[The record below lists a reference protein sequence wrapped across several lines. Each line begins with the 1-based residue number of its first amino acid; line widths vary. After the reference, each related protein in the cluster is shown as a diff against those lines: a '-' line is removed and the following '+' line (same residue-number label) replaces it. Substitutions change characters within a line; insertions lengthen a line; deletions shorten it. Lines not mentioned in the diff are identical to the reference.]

1 MPNTSIPWRRLNGA
15 IVLVV
20 ASLLSACQTIPTIDE
35 HFSEELLSTTDVQF
49 NTPPPIPESAELHV
63 LSKEQQAEF
72 LQYFHD
78 PARAK
83 VPGFRR
89 VANYLAILIEDFE
102 YSTSTF
108 SAEQT
113 LSSKRG
119 NCLSLAMMTTAL
131 AQLANVEVGYQL
143 MNSDPVFNFQGT
155 IVAKGVHVRTLLLN
169 LNRLPEHGTTEI
181 VPGIAIDFF
190 PTQRERFIRN
200 MTRGEYE
207 AMYYRNIANEAL
219 SESDLN
225 TAYWYARESLQ
236 YDPQSS
242 EALYTLAIV
251 NRRAGHTGEAESI
264 YLYALEHSQ
273 EKLTLLKNYR
283 VLLLNTGRLK
293 EAQRI
298 EAQIQRM
305 DDPSPFHWFQLATST
320 FSDGDYRS
328 AVNYYK
334 RALELAPYL
343 HEAHLGLAKSYFE
356 LGYTKHSLESMV
368 AAIENAGG
376 LQDRRYY
383 KSKLASLKHGDL

>member
-1 MPNTSIPWRRLNGA
+1 M
-15 IVLVV
+15 
-20 ASLLSACQTIPTIDE
+20 
-35 HFSEELLSTTDVQF
+35 
-49 NTPPPIPESAELHV
+49 
-63 LSKEQQAEF
+63 
-72 LQYFHD
+72 
-78 PARAK
+78 
-83 VPGFRR
+83 
-89 VANYLAILIEDFE
+89 
-102 YSTSTF
+102 
-108 SAEQT
+108 
-113 LSSKRG
+113 
-119 NCLSLAMMTTAL
+119 
-131 AQLANVEVGYQL
+131 
-143 MNSDPVFNFQGT
+143 
-155 IVAKGVHVRTLLLN
+155 
-169 LNRLPEHGTTEI
+169 
-181 VPGIAIDFF
+181 PGIAIDFF

-242 EALYTLAIV
+242 EALNTLAIV
-251 NRRAGHTGEAESI
+251 NRRAGHTDEAESI

-305 DDPSPFHWFQLATST
+305 DDPSPFHWFQLATSA

-356 LGYTKHSLESMV
+356 LGYTKQSLESMV